1 MTEKRFTKDDT
12 LMFSAIKDNGKPMK
26 VKEIKEN
33 KTKRIPHRIMLK
45 TPTVDYC
52 FNLEQWKEFKEK
64 VNKV

>member
-1 MTEKRFTKDDT
+1 MGGHTI
-12 LMFSAIKDNGKPMK
+12 MYNGKWIDSFE

-45 TPTVDYC
+45 TPTIDYC